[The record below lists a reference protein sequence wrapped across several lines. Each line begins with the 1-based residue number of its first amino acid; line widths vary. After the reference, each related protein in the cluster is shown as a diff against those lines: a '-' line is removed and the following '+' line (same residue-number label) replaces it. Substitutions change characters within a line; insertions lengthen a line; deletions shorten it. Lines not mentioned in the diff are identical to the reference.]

1 MARRSP
7 VLLLSPP
14 SLAVAAAVAVL
25 STVLQPAASAQS
37 SSAWLDE
44 FTTVG
49 EVRADFDATG
59 KQVASLVLDRSSGA
73 GFNSTQKYLFGEFS
87 VEMKLVP
94 GNSAGTVT
102 SFYVRYVISASVV
115 IVDRQL
121 RRFHHQRS

>member
-115 IVDRQL
+115 IADQL
-121 RRFHHQRS
+121 RRFHNQRS